1 MEEEERAM
9 DKSNNVF
16 ETDKIFNN
24 VTIRW
29 IKYLIIEMDGRFPDS
44 MDSDKD

>member
-1 MEEEERAM
+1 M

-24 VTIRW
+24 VTVLGW
-29 IKYLIIEMDGRFPDS
+29 IKYLIIEKDGRFPDS